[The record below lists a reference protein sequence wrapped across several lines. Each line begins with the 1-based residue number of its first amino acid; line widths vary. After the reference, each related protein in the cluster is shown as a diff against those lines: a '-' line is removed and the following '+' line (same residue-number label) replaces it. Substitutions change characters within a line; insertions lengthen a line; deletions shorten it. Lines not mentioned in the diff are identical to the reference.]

1 MTVRLVSSGG
11 KGTGVNPRGTDFPFV
26 APSEDL
32 RGLIADAYLAY
43 EDPVTLPLRLASITG
58 LHKAFDFASASS
70 ADSQSSASGD
80 ASGNPVDVIIR
91 DAEDTV
97 IFDSAETEYTAA
109 DFGDRL
115 RIHEWRSDIAVCRI
129 VQHTAFHQ
137 PEDEVVV
144 PATLEP
150 EAGELDSRVSMQ
162 MPARVTSL
170 RVGVS
175 TIDESIVL
183 QSGYNM
189 EMELAEPAA
198 AGLRSRQGILLS
210 AVPGTG
216 LGRFNNCE
224 AQDLFIKR
232 INQVSPTPA
241 GDFLLAAHDC
251 YWVRQP
257 AAVGTGPR
265 TVTPTAAS
273 LQFGNDCDPCCECED
288 FVSVYAGVRRVRD
301 QFAAIGDT
309 AESTR
314 DLYHENRD
322 RWLAAKECVEN
333 NVVRVVTFPHQNF
346 IEVGVAVCNLTQEC
360 ATDIEMELVVTVN
373 CDDPPV
379 PTIVSCST
387 LKSDVR
393 GQWEYYD
400 MSTVPADQGS
410 SSSAVPEQGPPWY
423 AAWDALNPGYSARLR
438 TRLEFPADMD
448 CSVTVTVKGWIG
460 NVQVGEDAGTTR
472 LVQCD
477 G

>member
-26 APSEDL
+26 SPSSDL
-32 RGLIADAYLAY
+32 DWLIADAYLAY
-43 EDPVTLPLRLASITG
+43 EDAATLPLRLSSITG
-58 LHKAFDFASASS
+58 LHKAFDSASASS
-70 ADSQSSASGD
+70 GDSQSSVSG
-80 ASGNPVDVIIR
+80 AAGNPVDVVIV
-91 DAEDTV
+91 DADDTV
-97 IFDSAETEYTAA
+97 IFDSAVADYVAA

-115 RIHEWRSDIAVCRI
+115 RIHEWRSDIAVCRV

-137 PEDEVVV
+137 TEDAVVV

-150 EAGELDSRVSMQ
+150 VNGELDSRVSMR
-162 MPARVTSL
+162 MPERVTSL

-175 TIDESIVL
+175 VIDESITL
-183 QSGYNM
+183 QAGYNM
-189 EMELAEPAA
+189 TLDLEDAA
-198 AGLRSRQGILLS
+198 TTGLRSRQHVLVS
-210 AVPGTG
+210 AVAGTG

-224 AQDLFIKR
+224 AQELYIKR
-232 INQVSPTPA
+232 INQVAPGDN

-257 AAVGTGPR
+257 AAVVTGPR
-265 TVTPTAAS
+265 TVTPTEAA
-273 LQFGNDCDPCCECED
+273 LQFGNDCAPCCECED

-301 QFAAIGDT
+301 RFAAIGAT

-314 DLYHENRD
+314 DLYHDNRD
-322 RWLAAKECVEN
+322 RWLAAKDCVES

-346 IEVGVAVCNLTQEC
+346 IEIGVAICNLTQEC
-360 ATDIEMELVVTVN
+360 ATDIEMELLVTVN
-373 CDDPPV
+373 CDDPPAPV
-379 PTIVSCST
+379 VVACST

-393 GQWEYYD
+393 GQWEYYQ

-410 SSSAVPEQGPPWY
+410 SSSAVPESGPPWY

-448 CSVTVTVKGWIG
+448 CSVTVTAKGWISD
-460 NVQVGEDAGTTR
+460 VLVGEDTGTTR

-477 G
+477 V